1 LFRVILVRLD
11 VFFSREASKS
21 EEKNMYAYPIN
32 QFGVDHLERVQLPTL
47 QIAPGMVLIKV
58 HAVSLNYRDLM
69 MVRGLYN
76 PKMALPRIPCSD
88 GAGEVVA
95 IGEGAGRVKVGDRV
109 CGIFMQRWLDG
120 PLTAEKSK
128 AALGG
133 DVDGMLAE
141 YVLLAQDGVVGF
153 PEHLSYEEAATLPCA
168 GVTAWNA
175 LHHAGEH
182 DHPAAPGETIIIQG
196 TGGVSI
202 FALQFAKLLGARV
215 IGTSSSEEKLTRA
228 FGLGLD
234 AGCNYKERPEWSKWV
249 SEVTGGEGADRIIEV
264 GGAGTF
270 GESLR
275 AARVGG
281 MIAQIGVLSGAV
293 TSQPLALT
301 PILHKQLHV
310 QGIYV
315 GSRAMFEQMNA
326 AITKATLHPVIDR
339 VFGFDE
345 VREAFLRMQSASHF
359 GKIVIRLT

>member
-1 LFRVILVRLD
+1 M
-11 VFFSREASKS
+11 FFAKKRIQFSGGH
-21 EEKNMYAYPIN
+21 MYAYPIT
-32 QFGVDHLERVQLPTL
+32 QFGVDNLKQVQLPTPQL
-47 QIAPGMVLIKV
+47 APGMVLINV

-69 MVRGLYN
+69 LVKGVYN

-88 GAGEVVA
+88 GAGEVAA
-95 IGEGAGRVKVGDRV
+95 IGEGVSRVRVGDLV

-141 YVLLAQDGVVGF
+141 YVLLDQDGVVRF

-175 LHHAGEH
+175 LHHAGE
-182 DHPAAPGETIIIQG
+182 PARAALPGETIVIQG

-215 IGTSSSEEKLTRA
+215 IGTSSSDEKLARA
-228 FGLGLD
+228 YGLGLD
-234 AGCNYKERPEWSKWV
+234 AGCNYKERTEWSGWV
-249 SEVTGGEGADRIIEV
+249 SEMTGGQGADRIIEV

-270 GESLR
+270 GQSLR
-275 AARVGG
+275 ATRVGG
-281 MIAQIGVLSGAV
+281 MIAQIGVLSGAS
-293 TSQPLALT
+293 TSEPLALT
-301 PILHKQLHV
+301 PILHKQLRV

-315 GSRAMFEQMNA
+315 GSREMFEEMNA
-326 AITKATLHPVIDR
+326 AIAKAWLHPVIDR
-339 VFGFDE
+339 VFGVDQ
-345 VREAFLRMQSASHF
+345 VREAFLHMQSASHF
-359 GKIVIRLT
+359 GKIVIRVA

>member
-1 LFRVILVRLD
+1 MR
-11 VFFSREASKS
+11 
-21 EEKNMYAYPIN
+21 AYPIR
-32 QFGVDHLERVQLPTL
+32 QFGLDHLEQAELPML
-47 QIAPGMVLIKV
+47 QMAPGMVLIRV

-69 MVRGLYN
+69 VVKGLYN
-76 PKMALPRIPCSD
+76 PKMELPRIPCSD

-95 IGEGAGRVKVGDRV
+95 IGEGVGGVKVGDRV

-120 PLTAEKSK
+120 PLTAERSK

-133 DVDGMLAE
+133 DVDGVLAE
-141 YVLLAQDGVVGF
+141 YVLLAENGVVRF

-175 LHHAGEH
+175 LQSAGV
-182 DHPAAPGETIIIQG
+182 PALPVLPGETVVTQG

-228 FGLGLD
+228 YGLGLD
-234 AGCNYKERPEWSKWV
+234 AGCNYRQRPEWSKWV
-249 SEVTGGEGADRIIEV
+249 SEVTGGKGADRIIEV

-270 GESLR
+270 GQSLR

-281 MIAQIGVLSGAV
+281 MIAQIGVLSGSA
-293 TSQPLALT
+293 TSEPLALT
-301 PILHKQLHV
+301 PILHKQLRV

-326 AITKATLHPVIDR
+326 AIAKAELHPVIDR
-339 VFGFDE
+339 VFDFDQA
-345 VREAFLRMQSASHF
+345 REAFLHMHSASHF
-359 GKIVIRLT
+359 GKIVIRI